1 VARLTYPRADEPRPA
16 ALPPED
22 RTVGQLVAESV
33 RIYGDNFARCLVVGV
48 PPALLAFVTTHVS
61 RQASFVLSP
70 TLYGALLSASLVY
83 ACMIVLERRP
93 SRRRLALAWFAGC
106 LVFAPVPFLVL
117 GLILP
122 ALAWLAAV
130 GLVVPV
136 LIVEDVAPM
145 DAAGR
150 AWRLGRADFV
160 HALGSLAT
168 LAIVV
173 FLTQAVLAFLL
184 RGAGGAAIDVA
195 FVLANIVIS
204 PLLFVGTALLYV
216 DQSARVE

>member
-1 VARLTYPRADEPRPA
+1 VARTTYPRANEPRPA

-61 RQASFVLSP
+61 RQASLVLSP
-70 TLYGALLSASLVY
+70 TLYGALLSAALVY
-83 ACMIVLERRP
+83 ACTIVLDRRP
-93 SRRRLALAWFAGC
+93 PAGRLALAWFAGC

-150 AWRLGRADFV
+150 AWRLARADYV

-204 PLLFVGTALLYV
+204 PILFVGTALLYV
-216 DQSARVE
+216 DQRARVE